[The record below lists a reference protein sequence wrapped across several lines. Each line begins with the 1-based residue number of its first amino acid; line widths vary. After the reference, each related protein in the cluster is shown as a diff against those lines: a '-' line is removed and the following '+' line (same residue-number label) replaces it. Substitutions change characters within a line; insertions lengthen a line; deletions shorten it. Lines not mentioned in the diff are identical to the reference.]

1 MDCCSLIASNF
12 QLEFQNFAE
21 MGLVAL
27 LADFVAVSLAFPLS
41 LKEFLNAISG
51 LVYQYLDL
59 RVCSKLLP
67 LDELLQAYCFS
78 N

>member
-1 MDCCSLIASNF
+1 MDCCSLNASNF
-12 QLEFQNFAE
+12 LLKPQNFKG
-21 MGLVAL
+21 MGLVAQLVDFGVVL
-27 LADFVAVSLAFPLS
+27 LAYPLS

>member
-59 RVCSKLLP
+59 RVCSK
-67 LDELLQAYCFS
+67 
-78 N
+78 